1 MNQSDPIANQI
12 EGIGNRRLLGCAAKF
27 ALAVLVGGVVL
38 GLVARNTHDRPLT
51 GAVALALSGLL
62 FGFATSFLTPAMRKL
77 LRTVFVVFPL
87 VATLVMFAFR
97 TLFGWQSELPLLAVV
112 APLAFSAGF
121 FIGQVKWTSF

>member
-1 MNQSDPIANQI
+1 MNNDPIPNQI

-38 GLVARNTHDRPLT
+38 GLVARDTHNRALT

-62 FGFATSFLTPAMRKL
+62 FGFATSVLTPAMRKL

-87 VATLVMFAFR
+87 VATLMMFAFR
-97 TLFGWQSELPLLAVV
+97 TLFGRQAELPLLAVV
-112 APLAFSAGF
+112 APLAFTAGF
-121 FIGQVKWTSF
+121 LIGQFKRGRS